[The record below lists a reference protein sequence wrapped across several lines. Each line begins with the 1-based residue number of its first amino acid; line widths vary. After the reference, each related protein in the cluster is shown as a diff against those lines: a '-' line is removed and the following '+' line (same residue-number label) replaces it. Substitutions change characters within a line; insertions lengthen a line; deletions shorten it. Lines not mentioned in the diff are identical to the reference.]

1 MCRIAGIADKSLPK
15 EALVS
20 ITKIMCDILR
30 HGGPDDEGIY
40 ADPDHH
46 LLLGNRRL
54 ALIDLGI
61 GGHQPMSYSDGRYH
75 ITYNGEIY
83 NHRDLKNELKNAGYT
98 FRTQSDTEVILAAFA
113 AWGTNSFIKFNG
125 MFAFA
130 LWDQQTAD
138 LYLVR
143 DASGIKPLYYA
154 AGKEHIVFA
163 SEIRAFKAV
172 SYLQEKDPDWQ
183 VYMMAYGHLPE
194 PVTTLKDVKPLA
206 KGSFIQYNIPTG
218 SFKMQAFTQYSFTE
232 KIDDKAEALELIKCS
247 MKKAV
252 TRHLFSDAPIGIF
265 LSGGVDSAII
275 AKLAKSEQDT
285 CLNTLSIFF
294 EEEKYSEKK
303 YQDILMDKLAGNHHG
318 FLLKE
323 KEFHDH
329 LPGIINDMDLP
340 GSDGINTWFI
350 SKYAKDSGL
359 KSVLSGIGADELF
372 GGYPSFGRMGKTIM
386 LEKLPNSI
394 LRSGRFTNSKI
405 LRRLCYLSLHSAQGK
420 FLFLRGQFIPGE
432 IAAHLNADE
441 KEIWSILE
449 QPLYKEDISHLT
461 VKNQASWMEI
471 NFYLQNQLLRDADVM
486 SMIHGLEIRVPYLD
500 NELMNLVLQIQSNI
514 KYAGTLSKQLLIDA
528 FKNLLPEA
536 VWNRAKMGF
545 SFPFTEWLTKDEYII
560 NTLNN
565 PGQKGINNYQKFVEG
580 SLHWSQLMTLMLL
593 EKSHEN

>member
-15 EALVS
+15 EALLS

-61 GGHQPMSYSDGRYH
+61 GGHQPMSYDNDRYH

-83 NHRDLKNELKNAGYT
+83 NHQNLKNELKIEGFT
-98 FRTQSDTEVILAAFA
+98 FKTQSDTEVILAAFA
-113 AWGTNSFIKFNG
+113 AWGTDSFRKLNG

-130 LWDQQTAD
+130 LWDQQNAN

-154 AGKEHIVFA
+154 ATKEHIVFA

-172 SYLQEKDPDWQ
+172 AYLQEKDPAWE
-183 VYMMAYGHLPE
+183 VHMMAYGHLPE
-194 PVTTLKDVKPLA
+194 PVTTLKIVKPLA

-218 SFKMQAFTQYSFTE
+218 SFNIQAFTQYIFRE
-232 KIDDKAEALELIKCS
+232 EIDVKALALELIKDC
-247 MKKAV
+247 MKKVV
-252 TRHLFSDAPIGIF
+252 TRHLFSDAPIGVF
-265 LSGGVDSAII
+265 LSGGLDSAII
-275 AKLAKSEQDT
+275 TKLANSDQKA

-294 EEEKYSEKK
+294 EEEKYSEKQ
-303 YQDILMDKLAGNHHG
+303 YQDILLENQAGNHHE

-340 GSDGINTWFI
+340 SSDGINVWFI

-372 GGYPSFGRMGKTIM
+372 GGYPSFGRMGKTLM

-394 LRSGRFTNSKI
+394 LRSGKFTGSKV

-432 IAAHLNADE
+432 IAAHLNAEE
-441 KEIWSILE
+441 KEIWNILE
-449 QPLYKEDISHLT
+449 EPLYKEDISCLT

-500 NELMNLVLQIQSNI
+500 KDLMNLVLQIQSGI
-514 KYAGTLSKQLLIDA
+514 KYSGTLSKQLLIDA
-528 FKNLLPEA
+528 FKDLLPEPI
-536 VWNRAKMGF
+536 WNRAKMGF
-545 SFPFTEWLTKDEYII
+545 SFPFREWITKDEYVM
-560 NTLNN
+560 NTLNTQ
-565 PGQKGINNYQKFVEG
+565 GQKNINNYQKFVEG
-580 SLHWSQLMTLMLL
+580 GLHWSQLMTLMLL
-593 EKSHEN
+593 EKSYAN